1 MLFGPGIFHPAR
13 VVFSVTAIPRS
24 QRRQHH
30 ISSKKSV
37 RILWCEGHAP
47 TERDCER
54 DRPPPP
60 PTPPTL
66 LTHRPVGT
74 TPSPTLPSRSVPF
87 QWCPLKKL
95 LLLLWYCYEPLN
107 IYMSFPATI
116 RPNKLCQTHKPPP
129 RGHRS
134 WCQHQNVFENLQYT
148 PSLILLWYYWNFTYS
163 IRIKQDHQC
172 SDGGIFVDFWIIT
185 FHIPIEIRFG
195 STNTCGSLNSFW
207 SPKSILSFVDF

>member
-60 PTPPTL
+60 PSPPPPPPTPH
-66 LTHRPVGT
+66 TPHPSPSGDNPVPHTSFEIRPV
-74 TPSPTLPSRSVPF
+74 PVMPPKKAPF
-87 QWCPLKKL
+87 APLI
-95 LLLLWYCYEPLN
+95 LLWTTKH
-107 IYMSFPATI
+107 MSLPATI
-116 RPNKLCQTHKPPP
+116 RPNKLCQTHKPLAVVIDLGVNI
-129 RGHRS
+129 RMFLKIYSTHLVWFYS
-134 WCQHQNVFENLQYT
+134 DIIETLHTKLELNKTISAVTEVF
-148 PSLILLWYYWNFTYS
+148 P
-163 IRIKQDHQC
+163 
-172 SDGGIFVDFWIIT
+172 
-185 FHIPIEIRFG
+185 
-195 STNTCGSLNSFW
+195 
-207 SPKSILSFVDF
+207 

>member
-107 IYMSFPATI
+107 ICPSQQPSVPTSYVRHINPSHPS
-116 RPNKLCQTHKPPP
+116 
-129 RGHRS
+129 GHWS
-134 WCQHQNVFENLQYT
+134 WCQHHNVF
-148 PSLILLWYYWNFTYS
+148 WKFTV
-163 IRIKQDHQC
+163 H
-172 SDGGIFVDFWIIT
+172 T
-185 FHIPIEIRFG
+185 
-195 STNTCGSLNSFW
+195 
-207 SPKSILSFVDF
+207 